1 MLLQFFYFSSWIGDT
16 SSTLE
21 VPVEYSR
28 SFFWFYISANILMAW
43 VLLANRRLKPN
54 VIEWS
59 VFAMCLIDGIFLGV
73 LTLVTG
79 GYNSSALLALLG

>member
-1 MLLQFFYFSSWIGDT
+1 
-16 SSTLE
+16 
-21 VPVEYSR
+21 
-28 SFFWFYISANILMAW
+28 MAW

-79 GYNSSALLALLG
+79 GYNSPLYGSFGLIVRTAVSVPRGATQLMLNMTLTDLLSARGHFDTLIYTT